1 MKVHSILYYLSF
13 VSYETNIILKN
24 ITFANVAQFVLFN
37 NHVNGG
43 TCEGL
48 LTGLMLSVTPILL
61 KMEDNINFWKMEDNL
76 NFLKR
81 TAQYT

>member
-43 TCEGL
+43 TCEGF
-48 LTGLMLSVTPILL
+48 LTGLIFPSET
-61 KMEDNINFWKMEDNL
+61 
-76 NFLKR
+76 FLFR
-81 TAQYT
+81 L

>member
-13 VSYETNIILKN
+13 VSYETKIILKN

-43 TCEGL
+43 TCEGF
-48 LTGLMLSVTPILL
+48 LTGLILSVVGFVHNNGACSVVTRISISKVL
-61 KMEDNINFWKMEDNL
+61 
-76 NFLKR
+76 
-81 TAQYT
+81 Y